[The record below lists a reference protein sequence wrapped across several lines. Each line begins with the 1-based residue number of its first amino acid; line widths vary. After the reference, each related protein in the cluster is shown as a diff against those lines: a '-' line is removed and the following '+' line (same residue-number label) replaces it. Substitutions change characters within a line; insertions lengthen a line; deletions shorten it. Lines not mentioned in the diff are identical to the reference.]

1 MEQIKHDLEER
12 KKDIERRE
20 HAHEEDGRDN
30 ELSVFDNHPADSADI
45 FYEASKDD
53 ALHMH
58 RHVEHEEIVHAL
70 KKFENGTYGICEE
83 TGAEIPKER
92 LLANPTARTVVN
104 PEKPADQSGVFL
116 GTAQGN
122 PSPYSGGQVASDG
135 VDMWEA
141 LMNTTE
147 DQSYHE
153 SATSDFWVEKEL
165 DLLRSLSAMQVL
177 GSKGIMERNTYTS
190 SSLQTMT
197 LQMKLKEKS
206 GSNYL
211 PPFSL

>member
-1 MEQIKHDLEER
+1 MSWMEQIKHDLEER
-12 KKDIERRE
+12 KQEIERRE

-70 KKFENGTYGICEE
+70 KKLENGTYGICEE

-104 PEKPADQSGVFL
+104 PEKPADHSGVFL

-153 SATSDFWVEKEL
+153 SATSDFWVEKEPGFTEEFE
-165 DLLRSLSAMQVL
+165 RYAST
-177 GSKGIMERNTYTS
+177 GIEGYHGAEHVHVVKPPDDDFTNEIEGEER
-190 SSLQTMT
+190 Q
-197 LQMKLKEKS
+197 
-206 GSNYL
+206 
-211 PPFSL
+211 